1 MDENEL
7 FKIVSIVMNASIN
20 SVNIDT
26 TPDDLE
32 EWDSF
37 NHIQL
42 ILALEEN
49 YSIKFTDDQI
59 AGIRNV
65 SDIKRT
71 LDEIL

>member
-1 MDENEL
+1 
-7 FKIVSIVMNASIN
+7 
-20 SVNIDT
+20 
-26 TPDDLE
+26 
-32 EWDSF
+32 WDSF